1 MSEQGFVH
9 EFDDKETLS
18 THIVAYD
25 GDAPVGTCRYYPLPD
40 GEGEVFAVGRVAVGK
55 SHRKSGLGSALVA
68 AAELE
73 IRLAGGKEIRISAQ
87 VRASAFYGKLGFV
100 PYGVSR
106 GACAAH
112 RNEKNLAVI
121 PQTKTPAPAG
131 VFLR

>member
-100 PYGVSR
+100 PYGESYPEEHVPHI
-106 GACAAH
+106 AM
-112 RNEKNLAVI
+112 KKIL
-121 PQTKTPAPAG
+121 Q
-131 VFLR
+131 